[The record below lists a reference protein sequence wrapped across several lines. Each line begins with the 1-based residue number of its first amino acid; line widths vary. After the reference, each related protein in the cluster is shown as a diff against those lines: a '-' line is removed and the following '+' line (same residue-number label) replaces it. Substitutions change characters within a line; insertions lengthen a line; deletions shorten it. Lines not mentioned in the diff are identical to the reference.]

1 MQTAI
6 PNPFQ
11 DHLERGELD
20 EAVHAVKVGSDLVL
34 LDLATDGYLLVP
46 ECGDV
51 RVEGGTL
58 HAPMDLMLDLAA
70 GELLQSGRTQRHRLP
85 PPSVPL
91 RRLPEAPVGR
101 PTAGDMATFA
111 ILWADTVRR
120 KPTLQDLSRQ
130 VSGRRGRRDDLMA
143 LSSRVGLFRQM
154 LPYAP
159 AVGACLFQAELLL
172 RFLNAADLDAEWVFG
187 VRVWPFLAHC
197 WLQVGE
203 HCVSQAP
210 DTLTIYRPIMAI

>member
-6 PNPFQ
+6 PNPFP

-58 HAPMDLMLDLAA
+58 QAPMDLMLDLAA
-70 GELLQSGRTQRHRLP
+70 GELLQSGRTQCHRLP
-85 PPSVPL
+85 PPSVPH